1 MPKLSKHISEE
12 HSIPVD
18 IAQQLANQIDE
29 DYQNKMSTNQEKLLE
44 DSIICSSSSTSS
56 MPATTSSVPSNKED
70 ENNIPSTSF
79 NYLLKQQSEENIFSY
94 KCNQCLNNIAFRT
107 EEQLNAHSLCH
118 SPARFKLKRK
128 IGGNEKQKIFNK
140 CDVCLDCFDT
150 NEALLEHFNSEKHLQ
165 KAAEK
170 TLGGGMEEDEIV
182 RSRLNSNQ
190 FSSTCSTSRTPS
202 KSSTSK
208 QYSNSRRNSA
218 NSSNNK
224 YLPYVCNICS
234 LSFGQPGTLDTHL
247 RSTAHAQ
254 RIVKL
259 NELVKSGEINPQ
271 VPVFEQP
278 EPHPPQRSIGELLRE
293 KKKQQK
299 MGKLTA
305 IPTQQQPSIPSTS
318 TTSEQNNNI
327 LDWWRNNLSEQ
338 STNNNSNIINNFM
351 SQIFNNDSQQKQQ
364 NDVDSFCAVQMAQIA
379 QMMLSAQMTAAAQMA
394 SLNSE
399 NGRNGL
405 LDLLGIKNEEET
417 IINKEVDD
425 NQELNKSVSPYE
437 EPRAKKPKNE
447 RKSSEKP
454 GNNEIKKNSQINDN
468 SDQNGSFNQNNNYG
482 DFASVLRAL
491 TCSSANFAGS
501 EQSTTTNLLDT
512 SSSDPLS
519 SQFPSNQITSTDD
532 PTAFLMATMA
542 AAATQNGGGNNNNN
556 SQTTTTNNN
565 NNQQTNSGNQSPST
579 QQKRARTRIG
589 DDHVKI
595 LRQYFDI
602 NNSPSEEQIKEMAQ
616 RTNLAEKVIK
626 HWFRNTLFKERQRDK
641 DSPYNFSIPPQMS
654 IDLAT
659 YHKTGEAKIVPLIKQ
674 EKEENESMGEE
685 DIIRNDEENSKIIE
699 NYQNEMK
706 DYSDQ
711 ELDEQE
717 MSEDR
722 EGEDGEEEE
731 NILIEQKVEEN
742 NEEQK
747 NLKKKNKK
755 LFLNKTVEGNE
766 TKLNLNEQFKSIES
780 VAADLLASIGRQQI
794 QNNSL
799 GDEGRNNCGIEFS
812 QENQQLLSP
821 SLLNGTS
828 LNFDTAGQFAQL
840 MFSSAAAAAAAAA
853 GIPSSFSS
861 FNLFNPFVSNNSVDS
876 NINILQQPSA
886 TTTQQQVDIISQ
898 LINSSSSTQQT
909 ITTNSSSIP
918 SCSSSTSI
926 NSITQIMQQQQSTT
940 TTPNN
945 STTTTTN
952 IVMPG
957 GGSSGRR
964 ANRTRFTDFQLRTMQ
979 DFFDKQAYPKDDDLE
994 MLSKKLGLSPRVIV
1008 VWFQNARQ
1016 KARKVFEQQ
1025 PHLMAHPSIIEQIT
1039 TAEGRFTRTPSSTNF
1054 QCKVCGQVFQRY
1066 LELIQH
1072 QQRICCSVK
1081 LEEQQNNEGGDFN
1094 VSDILNGKITK
1105 NENLEENGIEEEE
1118 NKHLFLQ
1125 QQSSNIEGSSQEMLL
1140 FNQLL
1145 AAAGCSQQQ
1154 INQMKIDVP
1163 SSNNVS
1169 TNDTSTEC
1177 QCPLCGLQFNCN
1189 DKLAKHISENHFSS
1203 SSSSTNFFNLKEENN
1218 EKQQN
1223 PLDLTINRFNG
1234 YKTEEEIE
1242 EEIEEENERQN
1253 NNDSRGR
1260 GGYFVS
1266 NDPSLSPTNFNN
1278 EGGGGGNNESLLL
1291 NESSLAAALLLPSL
1305 FGGQKRIINDGIN
1318 QRQRPQSQ
1326 SNNSKR
1332 FRTHLTPMQ
1341 VFVMKSLFHDYKT
1354 PSMQECDSLGR
1365 RIGLTKRVVQVWFQ
1379 NTRAKERKA
1388 GSSSGSAE
1396 PEELIPCC
1404 GSSIYCQ
1411 LCDMPFGN
1419 NLNNNNNCQLLQEHI
1434 FTENHIEKVKEKC
1447 SQLKTTIRGCSVS
1460 IGGDEQQNLSFLDEK
1475 REGEDNF
1482 DEEKIGENCDWN
1494 NELLIDD
1501 GGGGGENKKRNNQ
1514 SSSSSLSP
1522 QQQIGQSLTAAAQLP
1537 YYALAAAA
1545 AGGIG
1550 GMPMNGLLPPLLY
1563 DPLLFGTP
1571 VSALKVPESVSQQII
1586 TDMSSGKGQSCFTQ
1600 DGLEINKL
1608 ESKLAD
1614 NFGFLSSVDLEVG
1627 WGCQN
1632 CNNVFQQPELLQNHW
1647 KLICPAGEDIGAFKL
1662 IQTHYQCNP
1671 CQKKFGTQDDFCD
1684 HCLSVEHKTNC
1695 RAKKRKQIIFHGHFL
1710 VSCK

>member
-1 MPKLSKHISEE
+1 
-12 HSIPVD
+12 
-18 IAQQLANQIDE
+18 
-29 DYQNKMSTNQEKLLE
+29 
-44 DSIICSSSSTSS
+44 
-56 MPATTSSVPSNKED
+56 
-70 ENNIPSTSF
+70 
-79 NYLLKQQSEENIFSY
+79 
-94 KCNQCLNNIAFRT
+94 
-107 EEQLNAHSLCH
+107 
-118 SPARFKLKRK
+118 
-128 IGGNEKQKIFNK
+128 
-140 CDVCLDCFDT
+140 
-150 NEALLEHFNSEKHLQ
+150 
-165 KAAEK
+165 
-170 TLGGGMEEDEIV
+170 
-182 RSRLNSNQ
+182 
-190 FSSTCSTSRTPS
+190 
-202 KSSTSK
+202 
-208 QYSNSRRNSA
+208 
-218 NSSNNK
+218 
-224 YLPYVCNICS
+224 
-234 LSFGQPGTLDTHL
+234 
-247 RSTAHAQ
+247 
-254 RIVKL
+254 
-259 NELVKSGEINPQ
+259 
-271 VPVFEQP
+271 
-278 EPHPPQRSIGELLRE
+278 
-293 KKKQQK
+293 
-299 MGKLTA
+299 
-305 IPTQQQPSIPSTS
+305 
-318 TTSEQNNNI
+318 
-327 LDWWRNNLSEQ
+327 
-338 STNNNSNIINNFM
+338 M
-351 SQIFNNDSQQKQQ
+351 SQVFNNDSQQKQQ

-425 NQELNKSVSPYE
+425 NQELNKCVSPYE
-437 EPRAKKPKNE
+437 EPRAKKPKTE

-468 SDQNGSFNQNNNYG
+468 SDQKGSFNQNNNYG

-491 TCSSANFAGS
+491 TCSSTNFAGA

-542 AAATQNGGGNNNNN
+542 AAATQNVG
-556 SQTTTTNNN
+556 
-565 NNQQTNSGNQSPST
+565 
-579 QQKRARTRIG
+579 
-589 DDHVKI
+589 
-595 LRQYFDI
+595 I
-602 NNSPSEEQIKEMAQ
+602 N
-616 RTNLAEKVIK
+616 L
-626 HWFRNTLFKERQRDK
+626 
-641 DSPYNFSIPPQMS
+641 PQHS
-654 IDLAT
+654 
-659 YHKTGEAKIVPLIKQ
+659 KNVP
-674 EKEENESMGEE
+674 E
-685 DIIRNDEENSKIIE
+685 
-699 NYQNEMK
+699 
-706 DYSDQ
+706 Q
-711 ELDEQE
+711 ELV
-717 MSEDR
+717 MIMLR
-722 EGEDGEEEE
+722 
-731 NILIEQKVEEN
+731 
-742 NEEQK
+742 
-747 NLKKKNKK
+747 
-755 LFLNKTVEGNE
+755 FYA
-766 TKLNLNEQFKSIES
+766 SIES
-780 VAADLLASIGRQQI
+780 VAADLLASIGRQQM

-799 GDEGRNNCGIEFS
+799 GDEGGGNNCGIEFCK
-812 QENQQLLSP
+812 
-821 SLLNGTS
+821 G
-828 LNFDTAGQFAQL
+828 FFK
-840 MFSSAAAAAAAAA
+840 
-853 GIPSSFSS
+853 
-861 FNLFNPFVSNNSVDS
+861 
-876 NINILQQPSA
+876 
-886 TTTQQQVDIISQ
+886 
-898 LINSSSSTQQT
+898 LI
-909 ITTNSSSIP
+909 
-918 SCSSSTSI
+918 
-926 NSITQIMQQQQSTT
+926 
-940 TTPNN
+940 
-945 STTTTTN
+945 
-952 IVMPG
+952 PG
-957 GGSSGRR
+957 GSSSGRR

-1025 PHLMAHPSIIEQIT
+1025 PHLMAHPSIIEQMT
-1039 TAEGRFTRTPSSTNF
+1039 TEGRFTRTPSSANF

-1094 VSDILNGKITK
+1094 VSEILNGKITK

-1125 QQSSNIEGSSQEMLL
+1125 QQSSNIESSSQEMIL

-1154 INQMKIDVP
+1154 INQVKFLFKKIIFIWTLMV
-1163 SSNNVS
+1163 
-1169 TNDTSTEC
+1169 
-1177 QCPLCGLQFNCN
+1177 
-1189 DKLAKHISENHFSS
+1189 IS
-1203 SSSSTNFFNLKEENN
+1203 
-1218 EKQQN
+1218 
-1223 PLDLTINRFNG
+1223 
-1234 YKTEEEIE
+1234 
-1242 EEIEEENERQN
+1242 
-1253 NNDSRGR
+1253 
-1260 GGYFVS
+1260 
-1266 NDPSLSPTNFNN
+1266 
-1278 EGGGGGNNESLLL
+1278 
-1291 NESSLAAALLLPSL
+1291 AALLLPSL

-1341 VFVMKSLFHDYKT
+1341 VKSEILLNFDDFRKFRYRKREDVLIKVMKSLFHDYKT

-1404 GSSIYCQ
+1404 
-1411 LCDMPFGN
+1411 
-1419 NLNNNNNCQLLQEHI
+1419 
-1434 FTENHIEKVKEKC
+1434 
-1447 SQLKTTIRGCSVS
+1447 
-1460 IGGDEQQNLSFLDEK
+1460 
-1475 REGEDNF
+1475 EDV
-1482 DEEKIGENCDWN
+1482 
-1494 NELLIDD
+1494 L
-1501 GGGGGENKKRNNQ
+1501 NNQ

-1522 QQQIGQSLTAAAQLP
+1522 QQQIGQSLTAVAQLP

-1684 HCLSVEHKTNC
+1684 HCLSMEHKTNC
-1695 RAKKRKQIIFHGHFL
+1695 RAKKENK
-1710 VSCK
+1710 

>member
-1 MPKLSKHISEE
+1 
-12 HSIPVD
+12 
-18 IAQQLANQIDE
+18 
-29 DYQNKMSTNQEKLLE
+29 
-44 DSIICSSSSTSS
+44 
-56 MPATTSSVPSNKED
+56 
-70 ENNIPSTSF
+70 
-79 NYLLKQQSEENIFSY
+79 
-94 KCNQCLNNIAFRT
+94 
-107 EEQLNAHSLCH
+107 
-118 SPARFKLKRK
+118 
-128 IGGNEKQKIFNK
+128 
-140 CDVCLDCFDT
+140 
-150 NEALLEHFNSEKHLQ
+150 
-165 KAAEK
+165 
-170 TLGGGMEEDEIV
+170 
-182 RSRLNSNQ
+182 
-190 FSSTCSTSRTPS
+190 
-202 KSSTSK
+202 
-208 QYSNSRRNSA
+208 
-218 NSSNNK
+218 
-224 YLPYVCNICS
+224 
-234 LSFGQPGTLDTHL
+234 
-247 RSTAHAQ
+247 
-254 RIVKL
+254 
-259 NELVKSGEINPQ
+259 
-271 VPVFEQP
+271 
-278 EPHPPQRSIGELLRE
+278 
-293 KKKQQK
+293 

-338 STNNNSNIINNFM
+338 TTNNNSNIINNFM

-405 LDLLGIKNEEET
+405 LNLLGIKNEEET
-417 IINKEVDD
+417 IITKEVDD

-437 EPRAKKPKNE
+437 EPRAKKQKTE
-447 RKSSEKP
+447 RKFSEKP
-454 GNNEIKKNSQINDN
+454 GNNEIKKNSQNNQINDN
-468 SDQNGSFNQNNNYG
+468 SDQNESFNQNNNYG

-491 TCSSANFAGS
+491 TCSSANFAGA
-501 EQSTTTNLLDT
+501 EQSTTVNLLDT

-556 SQTTTTNNN
+556 NNQTTTTNNN
-565 NNQQTNSGNQSPST
+565 NNQQTNSGNQSPSA

-674 EKEENESMGEE
+674 E
-685 DIIRNDEENSKIIE
+685 
-699 NYQNEMK
+699 
-706 DYSDQ
+706 
-711 ELDEQE
+711 
-717 MSEDR
+717 
-722 EGEDGEEEE
+722 
-731 NILIEQKVEEN
+731 V
-742 NEEQK
+742 
-747 NLKKKNKK
+747 
-755 LFLNKTVEGNE
+755 
-766 TKLNLNEQFKSIES
+766 IES

-799 GDEGRNNCGIEFS
+799 GDEGGGNNCGIEFS
-812 QENQQLLSP
+812 HENQQLLSP
-821 SLLNGTS
+821 PLLNGTS

-861 FNLFNPFVSNNSVDS
+861 FNLFNPFVSTSNNSIDS
-876 NINILQQPSA
+876 I
-886 TTTQQQVDIISQ
+886 
-898 LINSSSSTQQT
+898 
-909 ITTNSSSIP
+909 
-918 SCSSSTSI
+918 
-926 NSITQIMQQQQSTT
+926 
-940 TTPNN
+940 
-945 STTTTTN
+945 
-952 IVMPG
+952 MPG

-1039 TAEGRFTRTPSSTNF
+1039 TAEGRFTRTPSSANF

-1154 INQMKIDVP
+1154 INQ
-1163 SSNNVS
+1163 
-1169 TNDTSTEC
+1169 C

-1341 VFVMKSLFHDYKT
+1341 VMKSLFHDYKT

-1695 RAKKRKQIIFHGHFL
+1695 RAKKESK
-1710 VSCK
+1710 